1 MIPSSV
7 PLSEG
12 VAKLSTMKMEGS
24 LGQGMGI
31 RVKVQSSMDQDH
43 PRHTPVLGFPMCRSS
58 K

>member
-1 MIPSSV
+1 MIPPSSV

-31 RVKVQSSMDQDH
+31 RVKVQSSMD
-43 PRHTPVLGFPMCRSS
+43 HTPVLGFPMCRSS